1 MTTTSTSTPT
11 ATDLA
16 TRMFALAQTVC
27 ASFAVVNE
35 ETVRG
40 EPHTWIH
47 APTPELTSV
56 LSYQDTV
63 LITMA
68 VNRLVTKAESTR
80 IVREATLACTLAW
93 AAAGLLPNNKYQPI
107 RTAGALTWSLGF
119 HHMNQWCPTAMR
131 RGVKVPA

>member
-1 MTTTSTSTPT
+1 MAIPTTP
-11 ATDLA
+11 AAQMLA
-16 TRMFALAQTVC
+16 IAQTVC
-27 ASFAVVNE
+27 AKFAVVNE

-47 APTPELTSV
+47 APTPELTNVSA
-56 LSYQDTV
+56 YQDTV
-63 LITMA
+63 LITMPI
-68 VNRLVTKAESTR
+68 NRLVSKGESSR